1 MKTSLITSAIALAAL
16 IVAGAL
22 SSCATTVTETTDS
35 NGNKTK
41 TTVTTVDPTAATAI
55 ANAAAQ
61 AGLDR
66 AQREG
71 NGEID
76 AEK

>member
-22 SSCATTVTETTDS
+22 SSCATTVTEITDA

-41 TTVTTVDPTAATAI
+41 TTVTTVDPTAATA
-55 ANAAAQ
+55 A
-61 AGLDR
+61 LDR

-71 NGEID
+71 NGEIH